1 MVRKGVCRMPVK
13 GKHAKADSTKSRMMP
28 WLVVAMIACALIVAQ
43 TLSFITREI
52 PLQTKVQ
59 FGDVG
64 IVTHVL
70 AKNAEG
76 AEVEAADGDNLGTH
90 DAHVSR
96 ILRVENTGDHPVFV
110 RLKVGFEYAKNG
122 EEQGKEQW
130 SPVDAK
136 YVGFTWKDAPDSNA
150 AWITRPADS
159 EGNTDGFFYLN
170 KALPPKGAPDDKGA
184 LSDPLNIGIDVDTA
198 GMIAAYGGDC
208 TFRLVVKGYG
218 VQSENQKSENVLDA
232 EGWAE

>member
-1 MVRKGVCRMPVK
+1 MRKGVCRMPVK

-64 IVTHVL
+64 IATHVL
-70 AKNAEG
+70 TKNAEG
-76 AEVEAADGDNLGTH
+76 DEVAAADGDNLGTH
-90 DAHVSR
+90 DAYVSR

-110 RLKVGFEYAKNG
+110 RLKVGFEYAKNVEG
-122 EEQGKEQW
+122 QGKDQW

-136 YVGFTWKDAPDSNA
+136 YVGFTWEGEADPNA
-150 AWITRPADS
+150 AWIKRPADA

-170 KALPPKGAPDDKGA
+170 KVLPPKGAPDDKGA

-198 GMIAAYGGDC
+198 GMIAEYGGDC
-208 TFRLVVKGYG
+208 TFRLVVEGYG